1 MTTTNLAHID
11 LDNLSISP
19 LNMRH
24 SKKAPDTSDIL
35 PSVRKRGILMPLLV
49 RPNGSPTTFEVV
61 AGRRRWYAARSVKE
75 EAGSFP
81 PVPCHIMAEGDDADA
96 LEASILENFARTNP
110 DEMTQ
115 YEQFTRLIVK
125 EGRSVEHIAATFGLT
140 ERQVQQ
146 RLALGNLLPKIREA
160 YRAEDLDAESIRLLT
175 MASKSQQKAWLDL
188 YQDQSE
194 HTPTGYQLKKWL
206 FGEAPIATGVA
217 LFSLDGVESEIS
229 TDLFGDDSYF
239 KSADAFWERQSQEI
253 AARRD
258 AYLEAGWTDVVILE
272 TGEIFQTWAH
282 EKTAK
287 KKGGKVFIQVTPRGE
302 VTFHEGYLSR
312 KEARKTGKANDNDA
326 IAGADGEAKK
336 AVPRAGEASAAL
348 QSYIDLHRHLAVR
361 AALLDKPGVALRLLA
376 ANALCGSRLWK
387 VMAEPQRTGRKETD
401 ESVQAS
407 PAQALFAERKK
418 EVLALLDLPEG
429 ANLVATHADSEAA
442 IFARLLAL
450 SDTDLRRVLTVV
462 IAESLEAG
470 SVYVEA
476 AGVHLG
482 VDMGKTWE
490 PDDTFFELV
499 RDKSVVSAMVADIAG
514 KSVANANVSAT
525 GKVQKQIV
533 KDCLAGTNGRPKV
546 AGWLPRWMEF
556 PVRSY
561 KKDGG
566 LKTAETWKGIKRL
579 FAA

>member
-1 MTTTNLAHID
+1 MTNLAHIE

-61 AGRRRWYAARSVKE
+61 AGRRRWFAARSVKE

-206 FGEAPIATGVA
+206 FGEAPISTGVA
-217 LFSLDGVESEIS
+217 LFSLDGLEAEIS

-258 AYLEAGWTDVVILE
+258 AYLEAGWADVAILE
-272 TGEIFQTWAH
+272 TGVLFETWAH

-287 KKGGKVFIQVTPRGE
+287 KKGGKVFIQVTARGE

-312 KEARKTGKANDNDA
+312 KEARKNGKANDNDA
-326 IAGADGEAKK
+326 IAGADGEATK
-336 AVPRAGEASAAL
+336 AVPRAGEVSAAL

-376 ANALCGSRLWK
+376 AHALCGSRLWK
-387 VMAEPQRTGRKETD
+387 VMPEPQRTGRKETD

-418 EVLALLDLPEG
+418 EVLTLLDLPEG
-429 ANLVATHADSEAA
+429 ANLVATHADSEAT

-450 SDTDLRRVLTVV
+450 SDADLRRVLTVV
-462 IAESLEAG
+462 MAESLEAG

>member
-11 LDNLSISP
+11 LENLSISP

-24 SKKAPDTSDIL
+24 SKKAPDTSDIK
-35 PSVRKRGILMPLLV
+35 PSIRKRGILMPLLV

-61 AGRRRWYAARSVKE
+61 AGRRRWFAARDVKE
-75 EAGSFP
+75 EVGSFP

-96 LEASILENFARTNP
+96 LEASILENFARENP

-125 EGRSVEHIAATFGLT
+125 EGRSVEHIVATFGLT
-140 ERQVQQ
+140 ERQVLQ

-160 YRAEDLDAESIRLLT
+160 YRAEDLDPESIQLLT
-175 MASKSQQKAWLDL
+175 MATKSQQKAWLDL
-188 YQDQSE
+188 YQSESE
-194 HTPTGYQLKKWL
+194 HAPTGYQLKKWL
-206 FGEAPIATGVA
+206 FGEAPISTAVA
-217 LFSLDGVESEIS
+217 LFSLDGLESDI
-229 TDLFGDDSYF
+229 TADLFGNESFF
-239 KSADAFWERQSQEI
+239 KDRDRFWERQNQEI
-253 AARRD
+253 SARRD
-258 AYLEAGWTDVVILE
+258 AYLEAGWSDVVLLE

-282 EKTAK
+282 EKTPK
-287 KKGGKVFIQVTPRGE
+287 KKGGNVFIQVTPRGE

-312 KEARKTGKANDNDA
+312 KEARKKAKANDSAA
-326 IAGADGEAKK
+326 IEGAESDAKK

-376 ANALCGSRLWK
+376 AHALCGSRLWK
-387 VMAEPQRTGRKETD
+387 VMPEPQRSGRKETD
-401 ESVQAS
+401 ESVQAN

-418 EVLALLDLPEG
+418 EVLALLDLPDG
-429 ANLVATHADSEAA
+429 ANLIATHGDSEAA

-450 SDTDLRRVLTVV
+450 SDADLRRVLTVV
-462 IAESLEAG
+462 MAESLEAG

-482 VDMGKTWE
+482 VDMAKTWE
-490 PDDTFFELV
+490 PDDTFFDLV
-499 RDKSVVSAMVADIAG
+499 RDKSVVSLMVTDIAG
-514 KSVANANVSAT
+514 KSIANANLSAT

-533 KDCLAGTNGRPKV
+533 KDYLAGTNGRQKV

-566 LKTAETWKGIKRL
+566 LKTAEVWKGIKRL